1 MIFII
6 NIITM
11 SKPAVVKKKKQ
22 TIEQQTIEKLKKLT
36 GHRSNRAFAE
46 FLGVTKSTIY
56 LAKSGTKTKLHSV
69 LPMLLHLIS
78 TAHDAELKAFLGRFV
93 KQKS

>member
-1 MIFII
+1 
-6 NIITM
+6 M

-69 LPMLLHLIS
+69 LPMLLHLIL
-78 TAHDAELKAFLGRFV
+78 ELNKIELSGFLRKF
-93 KQKS
+93 KQKT